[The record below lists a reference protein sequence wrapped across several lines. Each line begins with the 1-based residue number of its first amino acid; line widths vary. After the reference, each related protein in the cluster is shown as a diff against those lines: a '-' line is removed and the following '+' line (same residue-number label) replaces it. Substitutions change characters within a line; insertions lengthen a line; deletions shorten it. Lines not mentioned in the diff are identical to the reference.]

1 MIFMNKIEKI
11 KAVLE
16 RMYNLYVILKEEDND
31 KANANEIIRTE
42 PAAGATL
49 TEGDTITLYIPNK
62 IGDYPD
68 FTTGEYSLKDI
79 QSWCEKY
86 SITLDITYNPTDEYP
101 AGTIYE
107 QSQKAGTTA
116 MPNQNLVI
124 YIAEELSQD
133 DPAPEDIDATDNDEV
148 E

>member
-1 MIFMNKIEKI
+1 MSSIFSFLRFPESDSSSGYLNINFGSLARESDKAVFKSEGAIITLYVSSGENGYVVEDLVGQNATEV

-68 FTTGEYSLKDI
+68 FTTGFFEHLF
-79 QSWCEKY
+79 
-86 SITLDITYNPTDEYP
+86 
-101 AGTIYE
+101 
-107 QSQKAGTTA
+107 
-116 MPNQNLVI
+116 
-124 YIAEELSQD
+124 
-133 DPAPEDIDATDNDEV
+133 
-148 E
+148 